1 MFAVSVIQKQMMDK
15 LEDFSKRVTWFE
27 KYRLKNFLFW
37 PNEEHGERSE
47 ILMSLLPKER
57 LKSLL
62 QRLLNESE
70 FLSDYGIRALSK
82 YHEKNPYTVNI
93 NGQNFTIQYDP
104 GDSTSDFFGGNSNWR
119 GPIWFPMNYMII
131 KSLRQYGAFYGDSLM
146 VEYPIGSGH
155 SINLIQVA
163 DRLTERLTLIFKE
176 NEKGEK
182 PVFGEYQ
189 EFYSRPGNENLLLF
203 FEYFHGDTGKGLGAN
218 HQTGWTALIADLIQR
233 IS

>member
-1 MFAVSVIQKQMMDK
+1 
-15 LEDFSKRVTWFE
+15 
-27 KYRLKNFLFW
+27 
-37 PNEEHGERSE
+37 
-47 ILMSLLPKER
+47 
-57 LKSLL
+57 L
-62 QRLLNESE
+62 QRILNESE

-93 NGQNFTIQYDP
+93 NGHNFTIQYDP

-131 KSLRQYGAFYGDSLM
+131 KSLRQYGNFYGDSLLI
-146 VEYPIGSGH
+146 EYPIGSGR
-155 SINLIQVA
+155 SINLIEVA
-163 DRLTERLTLIFKE
+163 DKLTERLTHIFKA